1 MWDGFNKRKFPRI
14 SLDCQVSVA
23 PQGSKE
29 KLLKSK
35 TENLGAGGVCLISE
49 EEVSRFDRCHFKI
62 QLPDAQPID
71 GKGKV
76 VWVIPR
82 KLAKATQ
89 KSYDVGIEFTEFD
102 SDGQKRL
109 IQYLASRGD

>member
-14 SLDCQVSVA
+14 SLDCQVSVS
-23 PQGSKE
+23 PQGKM
-29 KLLKSK
+29 KILNSK
-35 TENLGAGGVCLISE
+35 TENLGAGGVCLITS

-62 QLPDAQPID
+62 EMPGSEAID

-82 KLAKATQ
+82 KVAKDPQTT
-89 KSYDVGIEFTEFD
+89 YDVGIEFTDFEG
-102 SDGQKRL
+102 DGQKRL
-109 IQYLASRGD
+109 MQFLASRPG